1 MKAKINK
8 VDSEQSNASLT
19 VSFDLLQDDGKPI
32 GSFKRGF
39 ISLAKTDA
47 EALAQFK
54 ASLLNV
60 GNQEIAEK
68 ESKLKDE
75 VTKLVGTEIQL

>member
-8 VDSEQSNASLT
+8 IDSDQGNASLT

-32 GSFKRGF
+32 GSFTRGF
-39 ISLAKTDA
+39 VSLAKTDA

-54 ASLLNV
+54 SSLLNV